1 MVHGEDE
8 REDFQCY
15 KSIPTCNLFHH
26 GLNWVHR
33 WRRRRSWTWHSPEV
47 EISIRSIGMA
57 SAIETS
63 SSLRFSTP
71 IVLIGLVRVL
81 ESTKLIVND
90 AGKVRAGGMDDDDD
104 DDARHA
110 VVDLKEMVKLNVG
123 DRIGRP
129 MD

>member
-1 MVHGEDE
+1 MEKTKEGIFSVI
-8 REDFQCY
+8 
-15 KSIPTCNLFHH
+15 KSIPTCNVFHR
-26 GLNWVHR
+26 GLLNWVHR

-47 EISIRSIGMA
+47 EISIMFIGL
-57 SAIETS
+57 SSTPGTS
-63 SSLRFSTP
+63 SSLRFSMP

-81 ESTKLIVND
+81 ESTKLDVND
-90 AGKVRAGGMDDDDD
+90 AGNFRTGGMDDD

>member
-1 MVHGEDE
+1 M
-8 REDFQCY
+8 
-15 KSIPTCNLFHH
+15 
-26 GLNWVHR
+26 
-33 WRRRRSWTWHSPEV
+33 
-47 EISIRSIGMA
+47 
-57 SAIETS
+57 
-63 SSLRFSTP
+63 P